1 MPMESMN
8 NQVIADVLDE
18 IAELL
23 ELKGESA
30 FRVRAYEKAAAAV
43 RSLPADISDLAGE
56 GRLQSIPGVGGALA
70 QKIDEYLRTGRMEYL
85 EGLRAQ
91 FPPGV
96 RQLMGVPGVG
106 PKLAARAYQELG
118 VETLDGLQEAAA
130 DGRLAALPR
139 LGERTAENLLKAIE
153 RARSQQSTR
162 LPIGDVL
169 PYVRMV
175 LRRLEEV
182 EVVRNVTVAGSL
194 RRFRETIRDVDIIAT
209 SDAPSAAFDLFLSLP
224 GIKEVVARGPTKLS
238 VLNERGLQIDFR
250 IVPHESYGSLLQHF
264 TGSKEHNVALREYA
278 LRRGQSLSEYGI
290 AGVETGE
297 RQLFA
302 AETEFYAALD
312 LPWIPPELRE
322 GTGEIEAGLAGALPA
337 LLETGDIRGDLHM
350 HTDWS
355 DGTASLEAMV
365 EAAIGRGYE
374 YVAVTD
380 HSPSR
385 GGDPG
390 GLSVDRLHRQRE
402 ALAVVRERHPEIH
415 ILHGT
420 EVDIKND
427 GSLDFADEVLAE
439 LDGVVASIQ
448 SSFSL
453 SQEQMTRRMVSAI
466 ANPHVD
472 LIGHPT
478 GRILGRRPPYELNME
493 AVFEA
498 AAEHGTA
505 LEVNSFPQRLDLKDS
520 YVRRAVEMG
529 IPIAVDTDAHS
540 IAELNQLEFGV
551 RVARRGWATAAGV
564 VNARRWE
571 ALSRSLHH

>member
-1 MPMESMN
+1 MESMN

-439 LDGVVASIQ
+439 LDWVVASIH